1 MLKGK
6 LMISKDNFD
15 ELVANTTKY
24 LQDHSMQIARLE
36 RQISELN
43 DRLTHM
49 ENRRK
54 PGPKPKVEAA

>member
-1 MLKGK
+1 
-6 LMISKDNFD
+6 MIDKRTFD

-36 RQISELN
+36 RQIKELN

-54 PGPKPKVEAA
+54 PGPKPKREAA

>member
-1 MLKGK
+1 MS
-6 LMISKDNFD
+6 MISKQQFE

-24 LQDHSMQIARLE
+24 LQDHAMQIARLE
-36 RQISELN
+36 RQVRELN

-54 PGPKPKVEAA
+54 PGPKPKQEAA

>member
-1 MLKGK
+1 MS
-6 LMISKDNFD
+6 MIDKKTFD

-36 RQISELN
+36 RQLSELN

-54 PGPKPKVEAA
+54 PGPKPKVQAA

>member
-1 MLKGK
+1 
-6 LMISKDNFD
+6 MISKQQFD

-24 LQDHSMQIARLE
+24 LQEHNLRMGKLE
-36 RQISELN
+36 RQLEEMN
-43 DRLTHM
+43 ERLTHM

>member
-1 MLKGK
+1 MS
-6 LMISKDNFD
+6 MISKIQFD

-36 RQISELN
+36 RQVAELN
-43 DRLTHM
+43 DRLSHM

-54 PGPKPKVEAA
+54 PGPKPKVQAA

>member
-1 MLKGK
+1 M
-6 LMISKDNFD
+6 MISKEKFD

-36 RQISELN
+36 RQIQELN
-43 DRLTHM
+43 NRLTHM

-54 PGPKPKVEAA
+54 PGPKPKVKAA

>member
-1 MLKGK
+1 M
-6 LMISKDNFD
+6 MVSKQQFD

-36 RQISELN
+36 RQIQELN

-49 ENRRK
+49 EQRRK
-54 PGPKPKVEAA
+54 PGPKPKAEAA

>member
-1 MLKGK
+1 
-6 LMISKDNFD
+6 MISKDKFD

-43 DRLTHM
+43 DRLTYM
-49 ENRRK
+49 ENRKR
-54 PGPKPKVEAA
+54 PGPKPKQEAA

>member
-1 MLKGK
+1 MSA
-6 LMISKDNFD
+6 MINKQQFD

-36 RQISELN
+36 RQLQELN

-49 ENRRK
+49 ESRKK
-54 PGPKPKVEAA
+54 PGPKPKVQAA